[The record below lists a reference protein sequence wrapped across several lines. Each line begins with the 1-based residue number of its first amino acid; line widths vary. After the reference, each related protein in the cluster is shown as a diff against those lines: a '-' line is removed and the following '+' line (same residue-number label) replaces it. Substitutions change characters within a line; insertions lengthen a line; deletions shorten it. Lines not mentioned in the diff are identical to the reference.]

1 MNSGGQPGSNA
12 SSPRPQPVL
21 SPLTEAAIFQV
32 MTIQGGGEAAVRD
45 LLADLSGLQRT
56 VGFRSPARE
65 LAVVAGIGSDAWG
78 RLYTGPR
85 PSGLHPFKALHGTA
99 HHAVSTPGDL
109 LFHVRAHHMDVCF
122 ELASQ
127 IMDRIRGSVQVVDET
142 HGFKYFDAR
151 DLLGFVDGTENPTG
165 VGAWGAVTVG
175 TEDPVFTGASYV
187 TVQKY
192 VHDLA
197 AWNALSVEEQERV
210 VGRTKLANVE
220 LPDDVKPT
228 NSHVAL
234 NTIVDPA
241 GEERQILRDNMPFG
255 SVGDGVFGTYY
266 IAYSSTP
273 EVTEEMLEHM
283 FIGDPPGN
291 YDRILDFSTP
301 LTGTLFFVPT
311 LDFLENPPP
320 AVGPDVASEG
330 AAAGSGAAPPR
341 VGAAGDSLGIGG
353 LRGSPQDGGPSR
365 RGRPAGDPG

>member
-1 MNSGGQPGSNA
+1 M
-12 SSPRPQPVL
+12 L

-32 MTIQGGGEAAVRD
+32 MTINGGGELAVRD
-45 LLADLSGLQRT
+45 LLTDLSGLQRT
-56 VGFRSPARE
+56 VGFRIPDRE

-78 RLYTGPR
+78 RLYSGPR
-85 PSGLHPFKALHGTA
+85 PAGLHPFKAVRGTA

-109 LFHVRAHHMDVCF
+109 LVHIRAHHMDVCF

-127 IMDRIRGSVQVVDET
+127 IMDRLRGSVQVVDET
-142 HGFKYFDAR
+142 HGFNYFDTR

-165 VGAWGAVTVG
+165 ADAWAAVTVG
-175 TEDPVFTGASYV
+175 TEDPVFGGSSYV

-192 VHDLA
+192 VHDLT

-210 VGRTKLANVE
+210 IGRTKLANVE
-220 LPDDVKPT
+220 LPDDVKPA

-234 NTIVDPA
+234 NTIVGPT

-273 EVTEEMLEHM
+273 QVTEEMLEHM

-320 AVGPDVASEG
+320 PVGPGVAREG
-330 AAAGSGAAPPR
+330 AAGGDGATPPPL
-341 VGAAGDSLGIGG
+341 GTAGDSLGIGG
-353 LRGSPQDGGPSR
+353 LRGTPQDRGPSAGR
-365 RGRPAGDPG
+365 RTAGDPG